1 MLSVLIDAQ
10 ASSTG
15 GGASSD
21 SSTASAT
28 NSGAASSGSSSSSS
42 GSSGASSGSSS
53 GSKTYDSADTNEDG
67 KVSAAEQDAYDAKTK
82 VHVDKTSAGGVAA

>member
-1 MLSVLIDAQ
+1 LIDAQ

-21 SSTASAT
+21 SSTAST
-28 NSGAASSGSSSSSS
+28 TDSGAVSSGSTSGGSSS
-42 GSSGASSGSSS
+42 SSS
-53 GSKTYDSADTNEDG
+53 GSKTYDSADANEDG
-67 KVSAAEQDAYDAKTK
+67 KVSAAEQDAYDAKRK